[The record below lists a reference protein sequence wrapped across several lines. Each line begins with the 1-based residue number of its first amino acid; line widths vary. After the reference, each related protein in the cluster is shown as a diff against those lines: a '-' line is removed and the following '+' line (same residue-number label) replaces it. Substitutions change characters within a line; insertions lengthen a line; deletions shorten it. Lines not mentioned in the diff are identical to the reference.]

1 MVSIAPQS
9 SALEQQQQA
18 QRLVALDPVQ
28 SVWVSASAGSGKTTL
43 LTERVLRLLLQSRLD
58 NRKKLPHIVCLTYTK
73 AAAAEMQNRVHKQLA
88 EWATLPESALQHRL
102 ETIFH
107 LKTTALILKKARRL
121 FAEVLDR
128 PDAMRIMTMHAFRQM
143 TLKRFTHEA

>member
-43 LTERVLRLLLQSRLD
+43 LTERVLRL
-58 NRKKLPHIVCLTYTK
+58 
-73 AAAAEMQNRVHKQLA
+73 
-88 EWATLPESALQHRL
+88 
-102 ETIFH
+102 
-107 LKTTALILKKARRL
+107 
-121 FAEVLDR
+121 
-128 PDAMRIMTMHAFRQM
+128 
-143 TLKRFTHEA
+143 